1 MLYVRLGEGL
11 SSRTLYFKLSTILS
25 MASVCWLGSSGC
37 TGACIRGFF
46 TSGEG
51 SGDSSLLTERIYWT
65 LVLGAGFSTE
75 TTSAVGVFSDRSLN
89 VLVLRFLGLFLAVAG
104 SLMALRVV
112 FLAPLAL
119 IVWASDLCSRFEAC
133 E

>member
-51 SGDSSLLTERIYWT
+51 SGDSSLLTERIYWI

>member
-1 MLYVRLGEGL
+1 
-11 SSRTLYFKLSTILS
+11 

-133 E
+133 EWLLLSDYWD

>member
-1 MLYVRLGEGL
+1 
-11 SSRTLYFKLSTILS
+11 
-25 MASVCWLGSSGC
+25 MASVCLGSSGF
-37 TGACIRGFF
+37 TGACIGFF

-112 FLAPLAL
+112 FLAPLAR

-133 E
+133 EWLLLSDY